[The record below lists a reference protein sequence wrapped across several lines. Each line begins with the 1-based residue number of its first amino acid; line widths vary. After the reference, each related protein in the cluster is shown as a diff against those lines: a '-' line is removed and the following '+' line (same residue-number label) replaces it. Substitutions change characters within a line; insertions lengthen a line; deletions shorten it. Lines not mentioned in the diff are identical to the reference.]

1 MTFATAVVLLRR
13 AGHAV
18 NDPVLEALA
27 ARVDQA
33 ADRSHA
39 LEAAERL
46 AAALVGDGEDA
57 GVGSPIARAFPS
69 LRHVSVAGGHDAHIT
84 ALRRDAEAA
93 WARFGNALPML
104 ARIADRVDGVLIE
117 RWALVLDVG
126 EQVHLLDP
134 NPWDDV
140 AEDRLLA
147 LPEFVVRWAL
157 AGSRL
162 VTF

>member
-27 ARVDQA
+27 ASVDQA

-46 AAALVGDGEDA
+46 ATALVGDVEDA

-69 LRHVSVAGGHDAHIT
+69 LRHVSIAGGHDAHIT
-84 ALRRDAEAA
+84 ALRR
-93 WARFGNALPML
+93 ARFGNALPML

-140 AEDRLLA
+140 AEDRLLG

-157 AGSRL
+157 AGSQL

>member
-1 MTFATAVVLLRR
+1 
-13 AGHAV
+13 
-18 NDPVLEALA
+18 
-27 ARVDQA
+27 
-33 ADRSHA
+33 
-39 LEAAERL
+39 
-46 AAALVGDGEDA
+46 
-57 GVGSPIARAFPS
+57 
-69 LRHVSVAGGHDAHIT
+69 
-84 ALRRDAEAA
+84 
-93 WARFGNALPML
+93 ML